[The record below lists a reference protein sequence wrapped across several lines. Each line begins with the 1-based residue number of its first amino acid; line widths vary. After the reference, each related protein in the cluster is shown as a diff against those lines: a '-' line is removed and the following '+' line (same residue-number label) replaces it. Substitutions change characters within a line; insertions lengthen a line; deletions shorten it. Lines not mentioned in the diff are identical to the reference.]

1 MKKRVISAAIVIAIF
16 IPLFLIG
23 GIPFGAA
30 VGIVAAMGLKEAL
43 DLKDKKYP
51 QLIMIIGMVC
61 LELLII
67 VGRSVDELYTGLSY
81 GLLGITILL
90 LTIPAIFDKKDKYT
104 TKEALYFIGFIIFLA
119 FFFKQMILLENANKW
134 VLLYLIL
141 VATITDT
148 FAMVIGSLIGK
159 HKLMPTVSPKKSIE
173 GSIGGSL
180 VGTIV
185 CTIFHY
191 NIIGNLINLPVL
203 IIVTLVLT
211 ILGQLGD
218 LFFSKIKRETGVKD
232 FSNIMPGHGGVLD
245 RLDSMTF
252 VIIGYA
258 IIVNLLKLHL

>member
-1 MKKRVISAAIVIAIF
+1 
-16 IPLFLIG
+16 
-23 GIPFGAA
+23 
-30 VGIVAAMGLKEAL
+30 
-43 DLKDKKYP
+43 
-51 QLIMIIGMVC
+51 
-61 LELLII
+61 
-67 VGRSVDELYTGLSY
+67 
-81 GLLGITILL
+81 
-90 LTIPAIFDKKDKYT
+90 
-104 TKEALYFIGFIIFLA
+104 
-119 FFFKQMILLENANKW
+119 
-134 VLLYLIL
+134 
-141 VATITDT
+141 
-148 FAMVIGSLIGK
+148 
-159 HKLMPTVSPKKSIE
+159 MPTVSPKKSIE